1 MLATWW
7 VLCFA
12 LLYQIMDKIDF
23 LAAVFNALKFVVMRL
38 STDCPD
44 AQSRIVDAY
53 FSGTALSAD
62 CSPADRYT
70 HSSCLLAEHI
80 PYTLNKLSCIR
91 ELFEAYELARRCSAR
106 IGSML
111 SSTSISSSPQLLQL
125 QLLSNNASHLVEK
138 CHYVCSAMQA
148 VLCGRIPSLAHFRS
162 VSQQ

>member
-1 MLATWW
+1 MITTWW
-7 VLCFA
+7 VLCSA

-62 CSPADRYT
+62 CSPTGRYA

-106 IGSML
+106 IGRML
-111 SSTSISSSPQLLQL
+111 GSASISSSPQQLQL

-138 CHYVCSAMQA
+138 CHYMCSAMQA

-162 VSQQ
+162 LSQR

>member
-1 MLATWW
+1 
-7 VLCFA
+7 
-12 LLYQIMDKIDF
+12 MDKIDF

-44 AQSRIVDAY
+44 TQSRIVDAY

-62 CSPADRYT
+62 CSPADRYA

-91 ELFEAYELARRCSAR
+91 ELFQAYELARRCSAR
-106 IGSML
+106 ISSML
-111 SSTSISSSPQLLQL
+111 GSAGSSPQQWQL

-138 CHYVCSAMQA
+138 CHYLCSAMQA
-148 VLCGRIPSLAHFRS
+148 VLCGRIPSLAQFQS
-162 VSQQ
+162 LSQR